1 MGIEPHATPEDCLRA
16 LAAGQASVLETIA
29 RMQVGALERSGL
41 DEETYLLIRLAAL
54 VATDATPVAY
64 HAHLGAAGLSTA
76 EILAALVAIA
86 PVVGSA
92 RSCRPP
98 PSWPWPGSFPPIPT
112 ESPHPDDAR
121 RRRQRAWLL
130 WSRRW
135 KWGGRR

>member
-1 MGIEPHATPEDCLRA
+1 MGIEPRATPEDCLRA
-16 LAAGQASVLETIA
+16 LAAGQASALETLA
-29 RMQVGALERSGL
+29 RMEVGALARSGL

-92 RSCRPP
+92 RVLSAASKLALAGLIPADPHRIT
-98 PSWPWPGSFPPIPT
+98 PSG
-112 ESPHPDDAR
+112 
-121 RRRQRAWLL
+121 
-130 WSRRW
+130 
-135 KWGGRR
+135 